1 MHAPPPPALPPVPP
15 AGPPTPPAFQAP
27 PPARAPAPP
36 VPAASGADDPV
47 FETHVELD
55 AGPFADFASLS
66 AFERALAHLSR
77 VDDVYVRRL
86 ADDRALIELTL
97 SEPAALLA
105 TMRDSLPYQLDVKS
119 ATRSSLVLNVYAHS
133 AAGRH

>member
-1 MHAPPPPALPPVPP
+1 MPPA
-15 AGPPTPPAFQAP
+15 PAFQAP
-27 PPARAPAPP
+27 PPAQAPAPP
-36 VPAASGADDPV
+36 AHAAADDPV

-66 AFERALAHLSR
+66 AFERALAHLPR

-105 TMRDSLPYQLDVKS
+105 TMRDSLRYQLDVRS